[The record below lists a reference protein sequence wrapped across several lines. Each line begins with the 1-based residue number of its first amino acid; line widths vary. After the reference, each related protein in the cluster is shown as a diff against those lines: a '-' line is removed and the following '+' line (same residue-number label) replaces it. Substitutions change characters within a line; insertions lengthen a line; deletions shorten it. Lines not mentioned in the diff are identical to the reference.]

1 MGLSPAPQGGAR
13 RPEGSGH
20 KASWEGRGG
29 EGHVGETRSGSEAEP
44 RAGLAAWKVIS
55 QLEAG
60 EFCLAPSTSEMVPEK
75 KLLLAFVTANF
86 RRAPCAPVSP
96 EFQLAKLVG
105 IKVNLNLQVD
115 GGGAGAGEVAGQED
129 RAGVGKWVG

>member
-1 MGLSPAPQGGAR
+1 
-13 RPEGSGH
+13 
-20 KASWEGRGG
+20 
-29 EGHVGETRSGSEAEP
+29 
-44 RAGLAAWKVIS
+44 
-55 QLEAG
+55 
-60 EFCLAPSTSEMVPEK
+60 MVPEK

-115 GGGAGAGEVAGQED
+115 GGGAGAGAGEVAGQEE
-129 RAGVGKWVG
+129 RAGAGKWVG

>member
-1 MGLSPAPQGGAR
+1 
-13 RPEGSGH
+13 
-20 KASWEGRGG
+20 
-29 EGHVGETRSGSEAEP
+29 
-44 RAGLAAWKVIS
+44 
-55 QLEAG
+55 
-60 EFCLAPSTSEMVPEK
+60 MVPEK

-115 GGGAGAGEVAGQED
+115 GGGARAGEVAGQEE
-129 RAGVGKWVG
+129 RAEAGKWVG

>member
-20 KASWEGRGG
+20 KASWEGWGG
-29 EGHVGETRSGSEAEP
+29 ESHGEGGDKRSGSEAEP
-44 RAGLAAWKVIS
+44 RAGLASWKVIS

-86 RRAPCAPVSP
+86 RRSPCAPVSP

-105 IKVNLNLQVD
+105 IKVNLNLLVD
-115 GGGAGAGEVAGQED
+115 GGGAGAGEVAGQEE
-129 RAGVGKWVG
+129 RA

>member
-1 MGLSPAPQGGAR
+1 M
-13 RPEGSGH
+13 
-20 KASWEGRGG
+20 
-29 EGHVGETRSGSEAEP
+29 GETRSGSEAEP

-86 RRAPCAPVSP
+86 R
-96 EFQLAKLVG
+96 
-105 IKVNLNLQVD
+105 
-115 GGGAGAGEVAGQED
+115 
-129 RAGVGKWVG
+129 

>member
-1 MGLSPAPQGGAR
+1 MCGGGTEVWNRAY
-13 RPEGSGH
+13 
-20 KASWEGRGG
+20 
-29 EGHVGETRSGSEAEP
+29 SEAEP
-44 RAGLAAWKVIS
+44 RAGLAAWKVLS

-60 EFCLAPSTSEMVPEK
+60 EFCLAPSSTSEMVPEK

-115 GGGAGAGEVAGQED
+115 GGGAGAGEVASQEE
-129 RAGVGKWVG
+129 RAQVGKWVGRLGMFSDFGASFSLLRAL